1 MYFYKHATKVLII
14 RKTKNTYLSLVKR
27 SGPNKSD
34 PVKYNNHLNYRDRR
48 RVLLRL
54 RIIFVVIALV
64 LIGIAAFFYYD
75 YMRDRKVNT
84 DESTTSQ
91 KTNSLVTPKV
101 NIFKSTY
108 FQFQASNSWVE
119 VPQESTPNKF
129 VYRSFRTTLLEHD
142 LVIYVNQIP
151 PETEIKPTR
160 VLPIEIMS
168 SHVNGFITGEVSE
181 PCGVSFDKNSVKD
194 VQLIKFSN
202 VSFLCYGKIN
212 QYNVV
217 VGKIGGG
224 TNINMA
230 RPDGTTAVY
239 TIFYR
244 DLRAVNG
251 PAEISQVISSFQTR

>member
-1 MYFYKHATKVLII
+1 M
-14 RKTKNTYLSLVKR
+14 
-27 SGPNKSD
+27 
-34 PVKYNNHLNYRDRR
+34 KYNNQLNYRDRKR
-48 RVLLRL
+48 LLLKL
-54 RIIFVVIALV
+54 RAIFIVFALV
-64 LIGIAAFFYYD
+64 LFGTGTYLYLD
-75 YMRDRKVNT
+75 YLRDRKVNT

-91 KTNSLVTPKV
+91 KTNTIVSAQISV
-101 NIFKSTY
+101 FKSPY
-108 FQFQASNSWVE
+108 FQFQASNNWVE

-129 VYRSFRTTLLEHD
+129 VYRSFRTTFLEHD

-212 QYNVV
+212 QYNVI
-217 VGKIGGG
+217 VGKVGGD
-224 TNINMA
+224 TNINLL

-239 TIFYR
+239 TIYYR
-244 DLRAVNG
+244 DLRAINSSI
-251 PAEISQVISSFQTR
+251 EIDQIISSFQTR